1 MNIYTAAL
9 PNKVCQDYIDRTYPS
24 MRYML
29 SPMCI
34 RSFGKDRHYI
44 VKRGYAIDNGAYGY
58 YLRNKNFDDKAFYK
72 LLDNWATGCDWVAI
86 PDMVGNWEATK
97 AMLDVW
103 VPRLLEY
110 KVPLLVVV
118 QDGCEV
124 DNYSDVHILLDRV
137 EIQGIFVGGTTDW
150 KLSNIQGLSDV
161 CKEYNKH
168 IHVGRVNSGKR
179 VRQCFYAGVDSVDGS
194 GMSRFYETTRV
205 VCDTIVDIDRQLTL
219 F

>member
-1 MNIYTAAL
+1 MYVYTAAL
-9 PNKVCQDYIDRTYPS
+9 PNKPCQKVIDQIYPS

-29 SPMCI
+29 SPATV
-34 RSFGKDRHYI
+34 RSFGVSRHHI

-58 YLRNKNFDDKAFYK
+58 YLRNQDFDDKAFYK
-72 LLDNWATGCDWVAI
+72 LLDTWATGCDWVAI
-86 PDMVGNWEATK
+86 PDSVGNWEETK

-124 DNYSDVHILLDRV
+124 DNYKDVHMLLNRMD
-137 EIQGIFVGGTTDW
+137 IQGIFVGGTTDW
-150 KLSNIQGLSDV
+150 KLSNIQRLSEV
-161 CKEYNKH
+161 CKKYNKH
-168 IHVGRVNSGKR
+168 IHVGRVNSVKR
-179 VRQCFYAGVDSVDGS
+179 LKYCFYADVDSVDGS
-194 GMSRFYETTRV
+194 GMSRFKETTRRI
-205 VCDTIVDIDRQLTL
+205 CQAIVNIDRQLRL